1 MKITVERADKTQ
13 PRLRDVEAANA
24 AASDTAT
31 YYNGGV
37 EGPAFAHWYQ
47 TVLAPKM
54 GILPPTPHQPGTAPK
69 AKAKASVVRVERRQT

>member
-1 MKITVERADKTQ
+1 MKITVERADKAQ
-13 PRLRDVEAANA
+13 SRSRENEAANA

-37 EGPAFAHWYQ
+37 EGAAFAHWYE

-54 GILPPTPHQPGTAPK
+54 GILPPAPRQPGTAP
-69 AKAKASVVRVERRQT
+69 KAKASVVRVERRQT

>member
-13 PRLRDVEAANA
+13 HRLADAEAANA
-24 AASDTAT
+24 AASSTAT

-47 TVLAPKM
+47 TVLASKI
-54 GILPPTPHQPGTAPK
+54 GILPAPPRQPETAP
-69 AKAKASVVRVERRQT
+69 KAKASVVRVERRKT